1 MKRSSEKL
9 LIPNEI
15 DHNSKVTSREDQPI
29 CEILP
34 NQAYLPFRQV
44 RDRLCGLRKTVDNHM
59 NSLFLKEI
67 NAFFGSL
74 TGYLVLALFLIAL
87 GLIVWVFPESSVLEY
102 GFADLEAL
110 FSYTP
115 LVFTFLVPALSMRL
129 ISEERK
135 TGTWELLRTSPL
147 SLVQIILA
155 KYLAL
160 VALVFLA
167 VLPTLL
173 YAYSIIQLGDPVGN
187 LDLAGFFG
195 SWIGLLMIGATFA
208 AVGLFASALT
218 SQQVVAFALG
228 VFLCFVL
235 YFGFTALSE
244 MLIGD
249 LAYFAEEL
257 SLSYHYISLSRG
269 VINSDDIF
277 FLIGMIW
284 VFLGASVLVLRNK

>member
-1 MKRSSEKL
+1 MRSL
-9 LIPNEI
+9 YI
-15 DHNSKVTSREDQPI
+15 
-29 CEILP
+29 
-34 NQAYLPFRQV
+34 
-44 RDRLCGLRKTVDNHM
+44 
-59 NSLFLKEI
+59 KEI

-74 TGYLVLALFLIAL
+74 TGYLVLALFLVAL
-87 GLIVWVFPESSVLEY
+87 GLIVWVFPESSVLDY

-115 LVFTFLVPALSMRL
+115 YVFTFLIPALSMRA

-147 SLVQIILA
+147 SLIQIILA
-155 KYLAL
+155 KYFAL
-160 VALVFLA
+160 ITLVFLA

-173 YAYSIIQLGDPVGN
+173 YAYSIVQLGDPVGN
-187 LDLAGFFG
+187 LDIAGFFG

-208 AVGLFASALT
+208 AVGLFASSLT
-218 SQQVVAFALG
+218 SQQVVAFVLG

-244 MLIGD
+244 ILTGEI
-249 LAYFAEEL
+249 AYLVEEL

-269 VINSDDIF
+269 VVDSRDLF
-277 FLIGMIW
+277 FLLGMIW
-284 VFLGASVLVLRNK
+284 LFLGASVMVLGNK

>member
-1 MKRSSEKL
+1 MK
-9 LIPNEI
+9 
-15 DHNSKVTSREDQPI
+15 
-29 CEILP
+29 
-34 NQAYLPFRQV
+34 
-44 RDRLCGLRKTVDNHM
+44 
-59 NSLFLKEI
+59 SLFFKEI

-74 TGYLVLALFLIAL
+74 TGYLVLVLFLVAI

-102 GFADLEAL
+102 GFADLESL

-115 LVFTFLVPALSMRL
+115 YVFTFLIPALSMRA
-129 ISEERK
+129 IAEERK
-135 TGTWELLRTSPL
+135 NGTWELLQTSPL

-160 VALVFLA
+160 LALVILA

-173 YAYSIIQLGDPVGN
+173 YAYAIAQLGDPPGN
-187 LDLAGFFG
+187 LDWAGFFG
-195 SWIGLLMIGATFA
+195 SWIGLIMIGATFA

-218 SQQVVAFALG
+218 SQQVVAFVLG

-244 MLIGD
+244 MLSGE
-249 LAYFAEEL
+249 LAYWVEEF

-269 VINSDDIF
+269 VVDSRDVF
-277 FLIGMIW
+277 FLLGMIL
-284 VFLGASVLVLRNK
+284 VFLGGSVLILKGK

>member
-1 MKRSSEKL
+1 MRSL
-9 LIPNEI
+9 YI
-15 DHNSKVTSREDQPI
+15 R
-29 CEILP
+29 
-34 NQAYLPFRQV
+34 
-44 RDRLCGLRKTVDNHM
+44 
-59 NSLFLKEI
+59 EI

-74 TGYLVLALFLIAL
+74 TGYLILTLFLVAL
-87 GLIVWVFPESSVLEY
+87 GLIVWVFPESSVLDY

-115 LVFTFLVPALSMRL
+115 YVFTFLIPALSMRA

-147 SLVQIILA
+147 SIIQIISA

-160 VALVFLA
+160 VTLVFLS

-173 YAYSIIQLGDPVGN
+173 YAYSIVQLGEPVGN

-208 AVGLFASALT
+208 AVGLFASSLT
-218 SQQVVAFALG
+218 SQQVVAFVLG

-235 YFGFTALSE
+235 YFGFTALSGI
-244 MLIGD
+244 LSGD
-249 LAYFAEEL
+249 IAYWVEEL

-269 VINSDDIF
+269 VVDSRDLF
-277 FLIGMIW
+277 FLLGMIW

>member
-1 MKRSSEKL
+1 M
-9 LIPNEI
+9 
-15 DHNSKVTSREDQPI
+15 Q
-29 CEILP
+29 
-34 NQAYLPFRQV
+34 
-44 RDRLCGLRKTVDNHM
+44 
-59 NSLFLKEI
+59 SLFLKEI

-87 GLIVWVFPESSVLEY
+87 GLIVWVFPESSVLDY
-102 GFADLEAL
+102 GFADLESL

-115 LVFTFLVPALSMRL
+115 YVFTFLIPALSMRA

-135 TGTWELLRTSPL
+135 SGTWELLRTSPL

-160 VALVFLA
+160 LALVFLA

-173 YAYSIIQLGDPVGN
+173 YAFSIVQLGDPVGN
-187 LDLAGFFG
+187 LDQAGFFG

-208 AVGLFASALT
+208 AVGLFASSLT
-218 SQQVVAFALG
+218 SQQVVAFVLG

-235 YFGFTALSE
+235 YFGFTALAE
-244 MLIGD
+244 MLTGEI
-249 LAYFAEEL
+249 AYWVEEL

-269 VINSDDIF
+269 VVNSRDVF
-277 FLIGMIW
+277 FLFGMIW

>member
-1 MKRSSEKL
+1 MK
-9 LIPNEI
+9 
-15 DHNSKVTSREDQPI
+15 
-29 CEILP
+29 
-34 NQAYLPFRQV
+34 
-44 RDRLCGLRKTVDNHM
+44 
-59 NSLFLKEI
+59 SLFFKEI

-74 TGYLVLALFLIAL
+74 TGYLILVLFLVAL
-87 GLIVWVFPESSVLEY
+87 GLIVWVFPESSILDY
-102 GFADLEAL
+102 GFADLESL

-115 LVFTFLVPALSMRL
+115 YVFTFLIPAISMRT

-135 TGTWELLRTSPL
+135 SGTWELLRTSPL
-147 SLVQIILA
+147 SLIQIILA

-160 VALVFLA
+160 LTLVFLA

-187 LDLAGFFG
+187 LDQAGFFG

-218 SQQVVAFALG
+218 SQQVVAFVLG
-228 VFLCFVL
+228 VFLCFIL

-244 MLIGD
+244 MLTGEI
-249 LAYFAEEL
+249 AYWIEDL

-269 VINSDDIF
+269 VVDSRDVF
-277 FLIGMIW
+277 FLLAMIW
-284 VFLGASVLVLRNK
+284 VFLGASVLVLKNK

>member
-1 MKRSSEKL
+1 M
-9 LIPNEI
+9 I
-15 DHNSKVTSREDQPI
+15 
-29 CEILP
+29 
-34 NQAYLPFRQV
+34 
-44 RDRLCGLRKTVDNHM
+44 
-59 NSLFLKEI
+59 SLFLKEI

-115 LVFTFLVPALSMRL
+115 FVFTFLIPALSMRM
-129 ISEERK
+129 IAEERK

-147 SLVQIILA
+147 SLVQIIIA

-160 VALVFLA
+160 VTLVFLA

-173 YAYSIIQLGDPVGN
+173 YAYSIFQLGDPVGN

-208 AVGLFASALT
+208 TVGLFASSLT
-218 SQQVVAFALG
+218 SQQVVAFVLG
-228 VFLCFVL
+228 VFFCFVL

-244 MLIGD
+244 MMTGEI
-249 LAYFAEEL
+249 AYITEEL

-269 VINSDDIF
+269 VINSGDIY
-277 FLIGMIW
+277 FLVGMIW
-284 VFLGASVLVLRNK
+284 VFLGGSVLVLRNK

>member
-1 MKRSSEKL
+1 MRSL
-9 LIPNEI
+9 YI
-15 DHNSKVTSREDQPI
+15 R
-29 CEILP
+29 
-34 NQAYLPFRQV
+34 
-44 RDRLCGLRKTVDNHM
+44 
-59 NSLFLKEI
+59 EI

-74 TGYLVLALFLIAL
+74 TGYLILALFLVAL
-87 GLIVWVFPESSVLEY
+87 GLIVWVFPESSVLDY

-115 LVFTFLVPALSMRL
+115 YVFTFLIPALSMRA

-135 TGTWELLRTSPL
+135 SGTWELLRTSPL
-147 SLVQIILA
+147 SLIQIISA

-160 VALVFLA
+160 VTLVFLA

-173 YAYSIIQLGDPVGN
+173 YAYSIVQLGEPVGN

-208 AVGLFASALT
+208 AVGLFASSLT
-218 SQQVVAFALG
+218 SQQVVAFVLG

-244 MLIGD
+244 ILSGD
-249 LAYFAEEL
+249 IAYWVEEL

-269 VINSDDIF
+269 VVDSRDLF
-277 FLIGMIW
+277 FLLGMIW
-284 VFLGASVLVLRNK
+284 VFLGASVLILRNK

>member
-1 MKRSSEKL
+1 M
-9 LIPNEI
+9 
-15 DHNSKVTSREDQPI
+15 Q
-29 CEILP
+29 
-34 NQAYLPFRQV
+34 
-44 RDRLCGLRKTVDNHM
+44 
-59 NSLFLKEI
+59 SLFLKEI

-102 GFADLEAL
+102 GFSDLESL

-115 LVFTFLVPALSMRL
+115 YVFTFLIPALSMRA

-135 TGTWELLRTSPL
+135 SGTWELLRTSPL

-160 VALVFLA
+160 LALVFLA

-173 YAYSIIQLGDPVGN
+173 YAFSIFQLGDPVGN

-208 AVGLFASALT
+208 AVGLFASSLT
-218 SQQVVAFALG
+218 SQQVVAFVLG

-235 YFGFTALSE
+235 YFGFTALAE
-244 MLIGD
+244 MLTGEA
-249 LAYFAEEL
+249 AYLVEEL

-269 VINSDDIF
+269 VVDSRDVF
-277 FLIGMIW
+277 FLFGMIW
-284 VFLGASVLVLRNK
+284 VFLGASVLVLRNR